1 MFGRQPRSAAD
12 FRLLCA
18 DNVVPTRLVL
28 YGIVALLADKMADTA
43 AAGFSAG
50 GFGVGRGRGAKGGA
64 APADRQPGGSSSNGW
79 GASNSASGW
88 GEASGGSAPAA
99 AVDSGWGAPSGSS
112 NGVASTGANS
122 GWNTAAADDPWQEDD
137 SGGGGGWKESS
148 SSGFGGGDR
157 SGGGGGGGGSSRGP
171 SSGGWNSGG
180 RRTSGRACFKCNQE
194 GHMSRECPNAD
205 SSNRSRACFK
215 CGQEGHMSRECPNA
229 DSSGGG
235 GRGGSRACFKCGQEG
250 HMSRECPNADSSGGG
265 GGGNRACFKCGQE
278 GHMSRDCPSAD
289 SSGGG
294 GGGSRACFK
303 CGQEGHMSRD
313 CTNAPTGNS
322 EDRPKRGCFNCGE
335 DGHMSRDCP
344 NPQQE
349 RRKGCFKC
357 GEDGHMSRDC
367 PQAGGEG
374 GDSERPRGCFKC
386 QQEGHMA
393 KDCTNEPVP
402 RLGPDGKPM
411 EAPYVPPSL
420 PTDEESL
427 FSTIST
433 GINFDKYDQI
443 PVEVSDA
450 QFRTPFNTFAEMGLC
465 GLLLQNLERAKY
477 IKPTPVQKYAVKIAL
492 GGRDLMA
499 CAQTGSG
506 KTAAFM
512 LPILHTL
519 LSDSSLENPSG
530 QCPQTPLAVILSPTR
545 ELAIQ
550 IAQDAHKYAYDSI
563 LRTVL
568 IYGGT
573 SVAHQ
578 SAVLSRGCHILV
590 ATTGRLKDF
599 VEKGKVSFERLR
611 FLVLDEAD
619 RMLDMGF
626 EPDVRQLVAHP
637 SMPAKGQRRTLMF
650 SATFPEPIQVLA
662 REFLEQP
669 VQLSVGVLGA
679 ANSDVQQCV
688 FQVTQFEK
696 RQKLLDILA
705 EEGSD
710 RVMVFVEKKK
720 TADFLAAFLSQKG
733 VKTTSIHGDRYQ
745 RQREEALQD
754 FRRGTCPVIVAT
766 AVAARGLDIKD
777 VRHVVNY
784 DLPQSMDEY
793 VHRVGRTGR
802 VGNLGKA
809 TSFYDSEAN
818 GALAKPLVDILA
830 GSQQEVPEWL
840 QQEAL
845 YGGGGGGGGG
855 FGGGG
860 GGGCG
865 GGSRGGNAGDSW
877 GSAGGGAAEAEEEEW
892 N

>member
-1 MFGRQPRSAAD
+1 
-12 FRLLCA
+12 
-18 DNVVPTRLVL
+18 
-28 YGIVALLADKMADTA
+28 
-43 AAGFSAG
+43 
-50 GFGVGRGRGAKGGA
+50 
-64 APADRQPGGSSSNGW
+64 
-79 GASNSASGW
+79 
-88 GEASGGSAPAA
+88 
-99 AVDSGWGAPSGSS
+99 
-112 NGVASTGANS
+112 
-122 GWNTAAADDPWQEDD
+122 
-137 SGGGGGWKESS
+137 
-148 SSGFGGGDR
+148 
-157 SGGGGGGGGSSRGP
+157 
-171 SSGGWNSGG
+171 
-180 RRTSGRACFKCNQE
+180 
-194 GHMSRECPNAD
+194 
-205 SSNRSRACFK
+205 
-215 CGQEGHMSRECPNA
+215 
-229 DSSGGG
+229 
-235 GRGGSRACFKCGQEG
+235 
-250 HMSRECPNADSSGGG
+250 
-265 GGGNRACFKCGQE
+265 
-278 GHMSRDCPSAD
+278 
-289 SSGGG
+289 
-294 GGGSRACFK
+294 
-303 CGQEGHMSRD
+303 
-313 CTNAPTGNS
+313 
-322 EDRPKRGCFNCGE
+322 
-335 DGHMSRDCP
+335 MSRDCP

-367 PQAGGEG
+367 PTAGEG
-374 GDSERPRGCFKC
+374 GGQGGDSDRPRGCFKC

-402 RLGPDGKPM
+402 RMGPDGKPM

-427 FSTIST
+427 FSSIST
-433 GINFDKYDQI
+433 GINFDKYDAI

-450 QFRTPFNTFAEMGLC
+450 QFRTPFTSFEEMGLC
-465 GLLLQNLERAKY
+465 DLLLRNLRRANY
-477 IKPTPVQKYAVKIAL
+477 VKPTPVQKYAVKIAL
-492 GGRDLMA
+492 AGRDLMA

-519 LSDSSLENPSG
+519 LSDSALENPSF
-530 QCPQTPLAVILSPTR
+530 QSVQTPLAVILSPTR

-563 LRTVL
+563 LKTVL
-568 IYGGT
+568 CYGGT

-578 SAVLSRGCHILV
+578 AQQLSRGCHILV

-599 VEKGKVSFERLR
+599 VEKGKVSFDKLR

-626 EPDVRQLVAHP
+626 EPDVRCLVGHP
-637 SMPAKGQRRTLMF
+637 SMPARGERRTLMF
-650 SATFPEPIQVLA
+650 SATFPEAIQMLA
-662 REFLEQP
+662 REFLSDS
-669 VQLSVGVLGA
+669 VMLSVGILGG
-679 ANSDVQQCV
+679 ANSDVQQRLY
-688 FQVTQFEK
+688 QVTQFEK

-745 RQREEALQD
+745 RQREEALLD

-784 DLPQSMDEY
+784 DLPQSVDEY

-809 TSFYDSEAN
+809 TSFYDSDAN
-818 GALAKPLVDILA
+818 GALAQPLVKILA
-830 GSQQEVPEWL
+830 ESQQEVPDWL
-840 QQEAL
+840 ESEAKFG
-845 YGGGGGGGGG
+845 GGGGGGGGG
-855 FGGGG
+855 FGGGSRSYG
-860 GGGCG
+860 GGGG
-865 GGSRGGNAGDSW
+865 GGGTGGDSW
-877 GSAGGGAAEAEEEEW
+877 GSGGGGGGFSSQPATEEEEW

>member
-1 MFGRQPRSAAD
+1 
-12 FRLLCA
+12 
-18 DNVVPTRLVL
+18 
-28 YGIVALLADKMADTA
+28 
-43 AAGFSAG
+43 
-50 GFGVGRGRGAKGGA
+50 
-64 APADRQPGGSSSNGW
+64 
-79 GASNSASGW
+79 
-88 GEASGGSAPAA
+88 
-99 AVDSGWGAPSGSS
+99 
-112 NGVASTGANS
+112 
-122 GWNTAAADDPWQEDD
+122 
-137 SGGGGGWKESS
+137 
-148 SSGFGGGDR
+148 
-157 SGGGGGGGGSSRGP
+157 
-171 SSGGWNSGG
+171 
-180 RRTSGRACFKCNQE
+180 
-194 GHMSRECPNAD
+194 MSRD
-205 SSNRSRACFK
+205 
-215 CGQEGHMSRECPNA
+215 CPNA

-294 GGGSRACFK
+294 GGG
-303 CGQEGHMSRD
+303 GG
-313 CTNAPTGNS
+313 GG
-322 EDRPKRGCFNCGE
+322 RGCFNCGE

-344 NPQQE
+344 KPQQE

-357 GEDGHMSRDC
+357 GQDGHMSRDC

-450 QFRTPFNTFAEMGLC
+450 QFRTPFTSFAEMGLC

-477 IKPTPVQKYAVKIAL
+477 VKPTPVQKYAVKIAL

-530 QCPQTPLAVILSPTR
+530 QCPQMPLAVILSPTR

-550 IAQDAHKYAYDSI
+550 IAQDAHKYSYDSI

-573 SVAHQ
+573 SVSHQ
-578 SAVLSRGCHILV
+578 LAVLSRGCHILV

-599 VEKGKVSFERLR
+599 VEKGKVSFDRLR

-637 SMPAKGQRRTLMF
+637 SMPAKGTRRTLMF

-662 REFLEQP
+662 REFLENP

-818 GALAKPLVDILA
+818 GALAKPLMDILA
-830 GSQQEVPEWL
+830 GSQQEVPDWL

-845 YGGGGGGGGG
+845 YGGSGGGGGGSY
-855 FGGGG
+855 
-860 GGGCG
+860 G
-865 GGSRGGNAGDSW
+865 GGSRGGGNVGGDSW

>member
-1 MFGRQPRSAAD
+1 MEHKAWNNKKKKENDCRHADGTWYQTKWQTPQRRASLLAASGLAAAVEPRE
-12 FRLLCA
+12 
-18 DNVVPTRLVL
+18 
-28 YGIVALLADKMADTA
+28 ALLQPTD
-43 AAGFSAG
+43 SL
-50 GFGVGRGRGAKGGA
+50 
-64 APADRQPGGSSSNGW
+64 APAVTGIYGSREQQPHLCSVCPGGSSSNGW

-99 AVDSGWGAPSGSS
+99 AVDSGWGAPSGSC
-112 NGVASTGANS
+112 NGVASTGADS
-122 GWNTAAADDPWQEDD
+122 GWNTGGWSGNNGAGDTNSAAAAAAADDPWQEDD
-137 SGGGGGWKESS
+137 SGGGGGGWKESS

-157 SGGGGGGGGSSRGP
+157 SGGGGGGGGSS
-171 SSGGWNSGG
+171 
-180 RRTSGRACFKCNQE
+180 
-194 GHMSRECPNAD
+194 
-205 SSNRSRACFK
+205 
-215 CGQEGHMSRECPNA
+215 
-229 DSSGGG
+229 
-235 GRGGSRACFKCGQEG
+235 
-250 HMSRECPNADSSGGG
+250 
-265 GGGNRACFKCGQE
+265 
-278 GHMSRDCPSAD
+278 
-289 SSGGG
+289 
-294 GGGSRACFK
+294 
-303 CGQEGHMSRD
+303 
-313 CTNAPTGNS
+313 
-322 EDRPKRGCFNCGE
+322 RGCFNCGE

-860 GGGCG
+860 GGGYG